1 LSTIEKRVKKG
12 YYITREMIVSDLQLM
27 VDNCRLYNND
37 TTDYFVLANKLE
49 EKYLKQLKIQLY
61 GPAVDF

>member
-1 LSTIEKRVKKG
+1 
-12 YYITREMIVSDLQLM
+12 MIVSDLQLM